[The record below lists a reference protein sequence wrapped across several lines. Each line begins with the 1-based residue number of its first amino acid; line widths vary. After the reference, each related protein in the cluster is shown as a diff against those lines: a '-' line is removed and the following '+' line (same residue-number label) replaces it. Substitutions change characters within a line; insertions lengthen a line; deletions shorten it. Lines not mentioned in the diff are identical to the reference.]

1 MKNRERKIR
10 KLLGDKFH
18 LCISYENSLDDPK
31 WSLYR
36 NYVDS
41 KVYFS
46 NDNKIIMSS
55 ETNTIDDLYEYAKE
69 HHQIDEHFIM
79 SKSNVIIAWIFMLIT
94 IINII
99 LFKNDI
105 LRGFI
110 FGVDIMIIF
119 YSILSYIIWNKNW
132 KVRML
137 ELREN
142 LKKISSED
150 IDVKDLKKIN
160 ICKSCGKQFD
170 LVKENKYIV
179 QENKGLNGI
188 ATGTKKFECF
198 DCPHCGCQNILN
210 IREG

>member
-1 MKNRERKIR
+1 MKNKERKIR

-99 LFKNDI
+99 LFKNDT

-119 YSILSYIIWNKNW
+119 YSILSHIIWNKNW

-142 LKKISSED
+142 LRKISSED
-150 IDVKDLKKIN
+150 IDVKDLKK
-160 ICKSCGKQFD
+160 
-170 LVKENKYIV
+170 
-179 QENKGLNGI
+179 
-188 ATGTKKFECF
+188 
-198 DCPHCGCQNILN
+198 
-210 IREG
+210 